1 MFSFLYFRNYYSVNS
16 NTSGNWIRAFGWIT
30 ASVWTIY
37 QYSTRNRSSL
47 NEFDDV
53 ADKGNNDNN
62 AENVYNDNNENF
74 LTDDNERYL
83 DNGLDYGDHDNNDEN
98 NKNDN
103 YDNYDKYDENAFND
117 NGDSVINN

>member
-30 ASVWTIY
+30 ASVWTIC
-37 QYSTRNRSSL
+37 QYSTRNRSTIL
-47 NEFDDV
+47 NEFYDV

-62 AENVYNDNNENF
+62 TDENFHNENENFQTDDNESNLDNGIDYGDHGNNNDNNEN
-74 LTDDNERYL
+74 
-83 DNGLDYGDHDNNDEN
+83 
-98 NKNDN
+98 
-103 YDNYDKYDENAFND
+103 DNYDKYDENAFND